1 MLQLI
6 LYFLYHPLN
15 FFKAALKRFYL
26 VMQPD
31 VILIEGIIERVS
43 ILHIPVEIIDGKGL
57 PLQRLCL
64 VPDLL
69 REPFRLFLILAC
81 IDRFP
86 DPFLHVLTELLVVG
100 NLYDDICHQ
109 GRIEYMSR
117 RISDNTYVYV
127 FRDIDENEKC
137 RYNYQHYM
145 ELGRSGYTQEKFEQS
160 KETFGVYVLQS
171 NSAKSAEEVFGG
183 YKKRWGIETLY
194 QYMKNKADFNDL
206 MIQDY
211 YKEQGFAFLMLV
223 TGQIHQKMITAVK
236 KLGNNAISVHDILLM
251 ARCMKMERRG
261 SNWNLK
267 NARKRDLQILKQLG
281 FEPKIA
287 VIDS

>member
-1 MLQLI
+1 MGYDINTGVPLFARMYRGACNDKSTIEAIAELLTFSGI
-6 LYFLYHPLN
+6 LFVVDRGFYSAKN
-15 FFKAALKRFYL
+15 LKLLSANDNTY
-26 VMQPD
+26 
-31 VILIEGIIERVS
+31 I
-43 ILHIPVEIIDGKGL
+43 IPVPSNTDIFRNAMKDIQYTDSFYYRSGKK
-57 PLQRLCL
+57 
-64 VPDLL
+64 
-69 REPFRLFLILAC
+69 
-81 IDRFP
+81 
-86 DPFLHVLTELLVVG
+86 HT
-100 NLYDDICHQ
+100 
-109 GRIEYMSR
+109 RIEYMSR

-137 RYNYQHYM
+137 RYNYQHCM

-183 YKKRWGIETLY
+183 CKKRWGIETLY
-194 QYMKNKADFNDL
+194 QYVKNKADFNDL

-211 YKEQGFAFLMLV
+211 YKEQGFAFLMLI
-223 TGQIHQKMITAVK
+223 TGQIHQKMIAAVK
-236 KLGNNAISVHDILLM
+236 KLDNNAISVHDILLM

-261 SNWNLK
+261 NNWNLK
-267 NARKRDLQILKQLG
+267 NARKRDLQMLKQLG